1 MNARMADFSPMPAD
15 AVVRRDL
22 DAFEC
27 AMIQFLL
34 SWAPYGDPPEEDCLP
49 LFGKTV
55 PALKAEVRELV
66 RVPRRCSSKDR
77 TLLMRVA
84 MALGPAPDQR
94 PASSGAVSSVMSTR
108 RAIP

>member
-1 MNARMADFSPMPAD
+1 MNARGADCSPIPAD
-15 AVVRRDL
+15 SVVRRDL

-55 PALKAEVRELV
+55 TALKAEVRALV
-66 RVPRRCSSKDR
+66 RTPRRCSSRDR

-84 MALGPAPDQR
+84 MMLGPAPDQ
-94 PASSGAVSSVMSTR
+94 PPTSAGSLASVISTNN
-108 RAIP
+108 AIP